1 MMHRQL
7 LAVVALCLAIGAA
20 AFRLG
25 WWASDQ
31 LSSYAQEIDPRI
43 ERKYTK
49 NDSYT
54 HQHRV
59 RQADL
64 HRPRWQ

>member
-1 MMHRQL
+1 MRAPL
-7 LAVVALCLAIGAA
+7 LTVGALCLAFGAI

-31 LSSYAQEIDPRI
+31 ISSYAQEIDSRI

-49 NDSYT
+49 
-54 HQHRV
+54 
-59 RQADL
+59 
-64 HRPRWQ
+64 

>member
-1 MMHRQL
+1 M
-7 LAVVALCLAIGAA
+7 LAPLIKVGALCLAVFAV

-43 ERKYTK
+43 EREYT
-49 NDSYT
+49 
-54 HQHRV
+54 R
-59 RQADL
+59 
-64 HRPRWQ
+64 

>member
-1 MMHRQL
+1 MMRRQL
-7 LAVVALCLAIGAA
+7 LGVGALCLALFAA

-43 ERKYTK
+43 ERLYT
-49 NDSYT
+49 
-54 HQHRV
+54 R
-59 RQADL
+59 
-64 HRPRWQ
+64 

>member
-1 MMHRQL
+1 MFGQL
-7 LAVVALCLAIGAA
+7 ARYGAFYLAVFAV

-43 ERKYTK
+43 EREFT
-49 NDSYT
+49 
-54 HQHRV
+54 R
-59 RQADL
+59 
-64 HRPRWQ
+64 

>member
-1 MMHRQL
+1 MRRQL
-7 LAVVALCLAIGAA
+7 IIYPAFYLAIAA
-20 AFRLG
+20 IAFRLG

-49 NDSYT
+49 
-54 HQHRV
+54 
-59 RQADL
+59 
-64 HRPRWQ
+64 

>member
-1 MMHRQL
+1 MIKQIT
-7 LAVVALCLAIGAA
+7 VIGITCIALAA
-20 AFRLG
+20 ASFRLG

-49 NDSYT
+49 
-54 HQHRV
+54 
-59 RQADL
+59 
-64 HRPRWQ
+64 